1 MNATAR
7 KIDLSRTHLGN
18 RHQSR
23 LRLVHTEAH
32 RLPDWLEPDELPV
45 RIHSPKHEQLRR
57 GVRVVELP
65 GRLSARHG
73 SFQRW
78 QWHRQAREYRPL
90 IRWDSGV
97 VSFSSLDI
105 LELETVQLCLRLR

>member
-1 MNATAR
+1 MTPQAKR
-7 KIDLSRTHLGN
+7 IDLSRSKIGD

-32 RLPDWLEPDELPV
+32 RLPDWRLPDELPV
-45 RIHSPKHEQLRR
+45 RIHSPKREQLRR

-105 LELETVQLCLRLR
+105 LELEMVQLCLRLR